1 MSSEIYLENNNNNN
15 KLSTLLRE
23 LSGGIEPAAAGLSM
37 TPPDVWDSERAMGMG
52 SSSGSSGGGAGGLG
66 MFSTR
71 DAGPPQR
78 V

>member
-23 LSGGIEPAAAGLSM
+23 LSGGVEPAGLSM

-52 SSSGSSGGGAGGLG
+52 SSSGSSGGAGGLG